1 MKIETPNSSSSSS
14 VAKVKISNKKS
25 KNKKIDHIETSLKE
39 SNRDLSPIKFKFGA
53 VVALVLFIV
62 FGLLNSL
69 FDGKVVAKLPF
80 KPFGIVMKMSDK
92 GLHGD
97 DVTNCSKPFLF
108 QGEEND
114 VVVPP

>member
-1 MKIETPNSSSSSS
+1 MKTKTPNSSSSSS

-25 KNKKIDHIETSLKE
+25 KNKKIDRIKTSLKE
-39 SNRDLSPIKFKFGA
+39 SSRDLSLIKFKSSA

-69 FDGKVVAKLPF
+69 FDGKVMAKLSF
-80 KPFGIVMKMSDK
+80 KPFGIVMKMSDR

-97 DVTNCSKPFLF
+97 DVTDCSMPFLF
-108 QGEEND
+108 QGEGND
-114 VVVPP
+114 DVVPP